1 MLRRSG
7 QARGRRRGLELVFL
21 ANAFPLLSS
30 APLPNDA
37 GFQVRAFQHI
47 KGTAKPMILDGK
59 VTVVLRCPS
68 RPGLAPPSL
77 RAVILRQPPAQ
88 PPYIFPSPATFAFLS
103 LSLFLPT
110 PLIFSQH
117 LQLCQPRA
125 YAQRVPPIASSTPS
139 TLTHPQHD
147 WT

>member
-7 QARGRRRGLELVFL
+7 RARGRRRGLELVFL

-47 KGTAKPMILDGK
+47 KGTAKRMILDGK

-77 RAVILRQPPAQ
+77 RGDLEAAARAAAL
-88 PPYIFPSPATFAFLS
+88 YISVPRYFRFSFSFPFSS
-103 LSLFLPT
+103 T

-125 YAQRVPPIASSTPS
+125 HAQRVPPIASST
-139 TLTHPQHD
+139 HQH
-147 WT
+147 